1 MKKICFFLLL
11 FLSFNFQ
18 ILESKNQ
25 EKKNYLKCNNKAS
38 HDYLNSID
46 NLGIKKIEIDVQ
58 NYRKWTVNSIKIIT
72 NGARFV
78 EDRYKKKFKSTVT
91 VIYQNNSKCVF
102 NAKVRH
108 SGDAKD
114 HIALLGNSIIQSLD
128 VKLTN
133 GNIRGITKFKLFKP
147 DVRGVLDDVIIQT
160 ELLREL
166 GYLAPRSIKVNSR
179 VNQAE
184 SVMLFQEKAA
194 KELLEFNNRREGPLL
209 EGDQKFFFKLVKDIP
224 QNNLSNWEVRT
235 PELRSKSI
243 KAMLAKQTNAQIIN
257 KSKMHKNI
265 SLNSLSNLNLIYL
278 YYSNRFQDNK
288 NQFNFFDY
296 DLDNTLLGFFDNKN
310 ILKLDIY
317 NLLLQSTNSHHALS
331 SSNRKFYW
339 NSIENYF
346 EPVNY
351 DSNPD
356 IERNLP
362 TTTTAFYRLPISEN
376 FMESFDILEED
387 LKNLDVDKFQ
397 SKIKSSGLDIT
408 KVNIKKKI
416 NKIIYNLNRI
426 KDIYFKSTNKDLI
439 AHNKFKPIEKIFEK
453 FNKTLNDIDPN
464 AILVKHNHDNG
475 NLQRCKIYLI
485 DCKGY
490 SFNKKDFT
498 KLLEG
503 ELYIDKKNYQYLGKN
518 VNFNNLEK
526 YSGYST
532 TKLNDSTIVYENGV
546 NFTIDRNNKTIN
558 IIQEKEGSK
567 IFIINGN
574 LKNFKIIFKGLNI
587 IKNEQ
592 KLNAKTLL
600 RNYPVDINGI
610 TGCLSLINLQVE
622 NIEIQAEGSSC
633 EDTVNFINVKG
644 SVKNIIIN
652 NSLSDALDID
662 FSDLAILNINILNAG
677 NDCVDFSSGKY
688 QIKIFKLKNCGDKAL
703 SVGEK
708 SHVTI
713 DKIAAENAIVGIASK
728 DSSIVNLNNANFNSL
743 STCLSAYNKKQEF
756 NGGLIKIKNMNCIN
770 YNNKIMTDN
779 FSSIVIENKKL

>member
-1 MKKICFFLLL
+1 MKKIFFFLLL
-11 FLSFNFQ
+11 FLSFSFQ
-18 ILESKNQ
+18 VLDSKNK
-25 EKKNYLKCNNKAS
+25 ETKNYLSCNNKVS
-38 HDYLNSID
+38 QDYLNSID
-46 NLGIKKIEIDVQ
+46 DLGIKKIEIDVQ

-72 NGARFV
+72 NGDRFV
-78 EDRYKKKFKSTVT
+78 EDRYKKKFKSKVT

-128 VKLTN
+128 IKLTN

-194 KELLEFNNRREGPLL
+194 KELLEFNSRREGPIL

-224 QNNLSNWEVRT
+224 QNNLSNWEVGT

-243 KAMLAKQTNAQIIN
+243 KTMLAKQTNAQLIN
-257 KSKMHKNI
+257 KSEMHKNI

-278 YYSNRFQDNK
+278 YYSNRFQDSKNK
-288 NQFNFFDY
+288 FNFFDY
-296 DLDNTLLGFFDNKN
+296 DLDNTLLGLFDDKN
-310 ILKLDIY
+310 ILKLDVY

-339 NSIENYF
+339 NSIENFF

-376 FMESFDILEED
+376 FIESFDILEKN
-387 LKNLDVDKFQ
+387 LKNLNIDKFH
-397 SKIKSSGLDIT
+397 SKIKSSGLEIS
-408 KVNIKKKI
+408 KENIKKKI
-416 NKIIYNLNRI
+416 NKIIHNLNRI
-426 KDIYFKSTNKDLI
+426 KDIYFKSNNKDLV
-439 AHNKFKPIEKIFEK
+439 AHNNFKPIEKIFER

-464 AILVKHNHDNG
+464 VILVKHNLNNG
-475 NLQRCKIYLI
+475 NLERCKIYLI
-485 DCKGY
+485 DCKSH
-490 SFNKKDFT
+490 SFSKKDFAR
-498 KLLEG
+498 LLEG
-503 ELYIDKKNYQYLGKN
+503 ELYIDKQNYQYLGKN
-518 VNFNNLEK
+518 VNFNNLKK
-526 YSGYST
+526 YAGYSIVT
-532 TKLNDSTIVYENGV
+532 LNDSTIVYDNGV
-546 NFTIDRNNKTIN
+546 SINIDRDKKTIN

-587 IKNEQ
+587 TKNEQ
-592 KLNAKTLL
+592 TLNTGNFL

-610 TGCLSLINLQVE
+610 TGCLSLINLKVK
-622 NIEIQAEGSSC
+622 NIEIKADGSSC
-633 EDTVNFINVKG
+633 EDTVNFINVTG
-644 SVKNIIIN
+644 SAKIITID
-652 NSLSDALDID
+652 NSFSDALDID
-662 FSDLAILNINILNAG
+662 FSDLEISNINILNAG

-688 QIKIFKLKNCGDKAL
+688 KVKNLKLKNCGDKAL

-708 SHVTI
+708 SLLTLDNI
-713 DKIAAENAIVGIASK
+713 IAENAITGIASK
-728 DSSIVNLNNANFNSL
+728 DSSIVNLNAANFNSL

-756 NGGLIKIKNMNCIN
+756 NGGLIKVKDMNCIN
-770 YNNKIMTDN
+770 YNNKIITDE
-779 FSSIVIENKKL
+779 FSNIIRENNNL